1 MPCWISTH
9 PLPRTTPPPPPPP
22 IVSAPISVSQAEIAR
37 AIKSFPLGS
46 SAGPDGL
53 RPQHLKDI
61 LSSLPPDTFH
71 SPFLS
76 ALADFSSLVLEGNT
90 PPPVRPYF
98 FGARLIA
105 LDKHG
110 GGVRPIAIG
119 CVLRRLVAKLACFRV
134 SEDMAEVFSPLQL
147 GFGVKGGI
155 EAAVHAGRHFLD
167 SLSPDEAVVKLD
179 FRNAFNSVRR
189 DRMLHSVLSVCPAIF
204 PLVFSAYSASS
215 SLFWEDRILLS
226 SEGVQQGDPLGPLL
240 FCITLHH
247 FLAPLRSSF
256 RVAYLDDVTLG
267 GSVASLCKDISTLKG
282 AEDIGFFLNPL
293 KSEVISN
300 CSDTIESIHSVLPGA
315 VVVSPDSCYL
325 LGSPIGNSSTL
336 SSAIDQ
342 KVSAL
347 KLMGERLSLFSLHD
361 SMLLLRSSLF
371 HSMSHVHPS
380 YFPIVSCGCSQGV

>member
-1 MPCWISTH
+1 MSMKMEEGDLRGAIRLASSNSFIAAPTEDTFHALLDKH
-9 PLPRTTPPPPPPP
+9 PPSPSTTPHLPP

-53 RPQHLKDI
+53 RPQHEKDI

-76 ALADFSSLVLEGNT
+76 ALADFSSLVLESNT

-98 FGARLIA
+98 FRTRLIA
-105 LDKHG
+105 LDKRG
-110 GGVRPIAIG
+110 EGVRSIAIG

-155 EAAVHAGRHFLD
+155 EAAVNAGHHFLD
-167 SLSPDEAVVKLD
+167 SLSPDEAQVKLD

-189 DRMLHSVLSVCPAIF
+189 DHMLRSVLSVCPAIF
-204 PLVFSAYSASS
+204 PLVFSAYSASF
-215 SLFWEDRILLS
+215 LFWEDRILLS

-247 FLAPLRSSF
+247 FLVPLRSS
-256 RVAYLDDVTLG
+256 
-267 GSVASLCKDISTLKG
+267 S
-282 AEDIGFFLNPL
+282 
-293 KSEVISN
+293 
-300 CSDTIESIHSVLPGA
+300 
-315 VVVSPDSCYL
+315 VSP
-325 LGSPIGNSSTL
+325 I
-336 SSAIDQ
+336 
-342 KVSAL
+342 
-347 KLMGERLSLFSLHD
+347 
-361 SMLLLRSSLF
+361 SMT
-371 HSMSHVHPS
+371 
-380 YFPIVSCGCSQGV
+380 